1 MQANGWGDRLTVLKL
16 LRQAATAGGWRATR
30 TEAERRNEP
39 PSEVQQ
45 DLVRA
50 ALERLTNPEGDRR
63 TRRRRKEQYAAVL
76 QGPMVQ
82 PLYESYV
89 EELERF
95 RQSKKSARAVRQI
108 PATELVQAVQ
118 FMVANM

>member
-1 MQANGWGDRLTVLKL
+1 M
-16 LRQAATAGGWRATR
+16 
-30 TEAERRNEP
+30 
-39 PSEVQQ
+39 
-45 DLVRA
+45 RA